1 MCRAKSATCRK
12 NRHFSVT
19 SGQKPSLGRP
29 GSFASQD
36 FEAAKT
42 KIAEQAAVIAG
53 KATTIADLESSL
65 SLEAGMHQVAA
76 GKVAGLEAQIGAM
89 SVYEGS
95 LLREKNSIAA
105 ELGIANEKLR
115 RVENEKK
122 GIREAQ
128 HKLFQARDKERELV
142 LKEVLP
148 DNVASWWQRVSQR
161 DAFQAA
167 RAAEKAMSA

>member
-1 MCRAKSATCRK
+1 
-12 NRHFSVT
+12 
-19 SGQKPSLGRP
+19 
-29 GSFASQD
+29 
-36 FEAAKT
+36 
-42 KIAEQAAVIAG
+42 
-53 KATTIADLESSL
+53 
-65 SLEAGMHQVAA
+65 MHQVAA

-128 HKLFQARDKERELV
+128 HKLFQARDKEREKERTRH
-142 LKEVLP
+142 LK
-148 DNVASWWQRVSQR
+148 AT
-161 DAFQAA
+161 F
-167 RAAEKAMSA
+167 